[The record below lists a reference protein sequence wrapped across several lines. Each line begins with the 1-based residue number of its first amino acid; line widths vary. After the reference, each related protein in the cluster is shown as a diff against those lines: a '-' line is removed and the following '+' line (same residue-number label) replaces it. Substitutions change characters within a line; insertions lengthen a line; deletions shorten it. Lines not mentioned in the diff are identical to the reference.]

1 MRSIVSNDGIG
12 SFVVP
17 FLIGNA
23 FCSKYEY
30 IQKDIR
36 HTKGKF
42 ATGEK
47 NPAQKIDWD
56 RNESNMDLG
65 INKHFPHCM

>member
-1 MRSIVSNDGIG
+1 MMGLAHL
-12 SFVVP
+12 VVP

-36 HTKGKF
+36 NTKGTL

-47 NPAQKIDWD
+47 NSAQKIDWD

-65 INKHFPHCM
+65 INKHFPQCM